1 MKCIGGYERIVYYIE
16 IVLDVLHLII
26 LYLIYMMYWE
36 LAVPCQGGWLSL
48 NFALTH
54 LFELVALVKAESRT
68 IQILLVVV

>member
-36 LAVPCQGGWLSL
+36 LAVSCQGGWLSL
-48 NFALTH
+48 NFALTY